1 MYTPLLNYINSLLM
15 RLHIINI
22 SSSVLFIDVN
32 ITIMVILLFSF
43 KVSII
48 LLCQE
53 KQTQV
58 LQPGVEDLSQSNW
71 SVPFL
76 SWMSSC
82 DNLVLPFFPA
92 SLSAPCSQRKF
103 SIWAMQLQSMISL
116 CFWMKCSIFLE
127 FSSCLSNWQAL
138 LIFQGPTE
146 FSPPLG
152 TSSDTASPQLV
163 LSCLPLVR
171 NMVWDHLLYC
181 LSVFSLLH

>member
-43 KVSII
+43 KLSII

-58 LQPGVEDLSQSNW
+58 LQPGVEDLSQANW

-103 SIWAMQLQSMISL
+103 SIWPMQATIYDLSL
-116 CFWMKCSIFLE
+116 FLDE
-127 FSSCLSNWQAL
+127 VFYLPGILLLS
-138 LIFQGPTE
+138 FQ
-146 FSPPLG
+146 L
-152 TSSDTASPQLV
+152 TSSPHLPRPYWIFTSP
-163 LSCLPLVR
+163 R
-171 NMVWDHLLYC
+171 
-181 LSVFSLLH
+181 SLLRHSRSPVSPFLPPTCKEHGVGSPTILPFSF